1 MPTFT
6 NVATLTYRGLVA
18 SSNPVT
24 GELRSVLAVSVAAAG
39 DSYLPGGDVTY
50 AIGLVNTG
58 GTPLSGLTV
67 TDDLGAP
74 AAGGAPAP
82 LSYVPDSARLFADGL
97 PQPVPAVT
105 AGPPLVFSGL
115 AVPAGGNAVLVYRA
129 RVNQYAPPAAGGSI
143 TSTVSVTGAGL
154 SSVPTA
160 TETVEAA
167 ERPILSVVK
176 SLSPTSVTA
185 NSRVTYT
192 FVIQNAGNTAA
203 EATEAAVL
211 SDVFDPILA
220 DLSVTFD
227 GAPWSAP
234 AHYASRALRLR
245 RGHRRVFDRAGPA
258 HRARRHRRAGRR
270 RQLDHPPRPQHA
282 RRERHRLTARLP
294 FPAAWLTPQTAWPA
308 PPPAPAGRQTGRAAP
323 QMGAAR
329 PVTVSLRIGRLPR
342 LTPRSLSG

>member
-6 NVATLTYRGLVA
+6 NVAKLTYRGLVA

-50 AIGLVNTG
+50 AIGLVNTD

-97 PQPVPAVT
+97 PQPAPAVT

-115 AVPAGGNAVLVYRA
+115 AVPAGGSAVLVYRA

-154 SSVPTA
+154 SSVPTV

-234 AHYASRALRLR
+234 AHYAYDADTGAFSTVP
-245 RGHRRVFDRAGPA
+245 G
-258 HRARRHRRAGRR
+258 
-270 RQLDHPPRPQHA
+270 QL
-282 RRERHRLTARLP
+282 TV
-294 FPAAWLTPQTAWPA
+294 PAATAEQADDGSWTIRP
-308 PPPAPAGRQTGRAAP
+308 GRSTLVVSG
-323 QMGAAR
+323 
-329 PVTVSLRIGRLPR
+329 TV
-342 LTPRSLSG
+342 

>member
-1 MPTFT
+1 M
-6 NVATLTYRGLVA
+6 
-18 SSNPVT
+18 
-24 GELRSVLAVSVAAAG
+24 
-39 DSYLPGGDVTY
+39 
-50 AIGLVNTG
+50 
-58 GTPLSGLTV
+58 
-67 TDDLGAP
+67 P
-74 AAGGAPAP
+74 AA
-82 LSYVPDSARLFADGL
+82 
-97 PQPVPAVT
+97 T

-115 AVPAGGNAVLVYRA
+115 AVPAGGSAVLVYRA

-143 TSTVSVTGAGL
+143 TNTISVTGAGL

-234 AHYASRALRLR
+234 AHYAYDADTGAFSTVP
-245 RGHRRVFDRAGPA
+245 G
-258 HRARRHRRAGRR
+258 
-270 RQLDHPPRPQHA
+270 QL
-282 RRERHRLTARLP
+282 TV
-294 FPAAWLTPQTAWPA
+294 PAATAEQADDGSWTIRP
-308 PPPAPAGRQTGRAAP
+308 GRSTLVVSG
-323 QMGAAR
+323 
-329 PVTVSLRIGRLPR
+329 TV
-342 LTPRSLSG
+342 